1 MILSLYASFPDF
13 THYNIKGPIIWR
25 ISAQA
30 EISAT
35 LSCNYMTR
43 QDEISHVIDF
53 KFQPRLEN
61 CLPSKKKE
69 KKNKNEIQMAEKKSV
84 TTHRRKLSKNLKPRF
99 IWDKEERINRLIQ
112 CVLSYKP
119 ETQFDG
125 KDFNADKVS

>member
-1 MILSLYASFPDF
+1 MAGMPARHLRLYGRNVSP
-13 THYNIKGPIIWR
+13 
-25 ISAQA
+25 
-30 EISAT
+30 
-35 LSCNYMTR
+35 TR

-61 CLPSKKKE
+61 CLPSKKKKR
-69 KKNKNEIQMAEKKSV
+69 KKENKIQMAEKKSV
-84 TTHRRKLSKNLKPRF
+84 TTHRRKLSKHLKPRF

-125 KDFNADKVS
+125 KDFNADEVS